1 MTKKKAPGRD
11 QKALVILGA
20 NLSTVEEQEN
30 ELIKEISFSAHLCQE
45 MVRFIRRGDPGRLEL
60 EQRPDLEAVVGEGLP
75 RGRAGELDARRVLV
89 RRPRVPAAAHP

>member
-45 MVRFIRRGDPGRLEL
+45 MVRFIRRGDPDRDVLISSMEEYL
-60 EQRPDLEAVVGEGLP
+60 SDASRSMRKLRKLQREVG
-75 RGRAGELDARRVLV
+75 
-89 RRPRVPAAAHP
+89 

>member
-30 ELIKEISFSAHLCQE
+30 ELIKEISFMAHLCQE
-45 MVRFIRRGDPGRLEL
+45 MVRFIRRGDPGRDVLISSLEEYL
-60 EQRPDLEAVVGEGLP
+60 SDASRSMGKLRRLQREAI
-75 RGRAGELDARRVLV
+75 
-89 RRPRVPAAAHP
+89 

>member
-30 ELIKEISFSAHLCQE
+30 ELIVQNYVDSL
-45 MVRFIRRGDPGRLEL
+45 IRDRSLV
-60 EQRPDLEAVVGEGLP
+60 VVGS
-75 RGRAGELDARRVLV
+75 A
-89 RRPRVPAAAHP
+89 

>member
-1 MTKKKAPGRD
+1 MTKKKAPGRN

-45 MVRFIRRGDPGRLEL
+45 MVRFIRRGDPGRDVLISSLEEYL
-60 EQRPDLEAVVGEGLP
+60 SDASRSMRKLRKLQKEVG
-75 RGRAGELDARRVLV
+75 
-89 RRPRVPAAAHP
+89 

>member
-45 MVRFIRRGDPGRLEL
+45 MVRFIRRGDPGRDVLISSLEEYL
-60 EQRPDLEAVVGEGLP
+60 SDASRSMRKLRKLQKEVG
-75 RGRAGELDARRVLV
+75 
-89 RRPRVPAAAHP
+89 

>member
-30 ELIKEISFSAHLCQE
+30 ELIKEISFSAHFCQE
-45 MVRFIRRGDPGRLEL
+45 MVRFIRRGDPGRDVLISSLEEYL
-60 EQRPDLEAVVGEGLP
+60 SDACRSMRKLRKLQKEVG
-75 RGRAGELDARRVLV
+75 
-89 RRPRVPAAAHP
+89 

>member
-45 MVRFIRRGDPGRLEL
+45 MVRFIRRGDPGRDVLISSMEEYL
-60 EQRPDLEAVVGEGLP
+60 SDASRSMRKLRRLQREVG
-75 RGRAGELDARRVLV
+75 
-89 RRPRVPAAAHP
+89 

>member
-1 MTKKKAPGRD
+1 MTKKKAPGRN

-45 MVRFIRRGDPGRLEL
+45 MVRFIRRGDPGRDVLISFLEEYL
-60 EQRPDLEAVVGEGLP
+60 SDASRSMRKLRKLQKEVG
-75 RGRAGELDARRVLV
+75 
-89 RRPRVPAAAHP
+89 

>member
-1 MTKKKAPGRD
+1 MTKKKAPGRN

-45 MVRFIRRGDPGRLEL
+45 MVRFIRRGDPGRDVLISSMEENL
-60 EQRPDLEAVVGEGLP
+60 SDASRSMRKLRRLQREAI
-75 RGRAGELDARRVLV
+75 
-89 RRPRVPAAAHP
+89 

>member
-45 MVRFIRRGDPGRLEL
+45 MVRFIRRGDPGRDVLISSLEEYL
-60 EQRPDLEAVVGEGLP
+60 SDASRTMRKLRRLQREAS
-75 RGRAGELDARRVLV
+75 
-89 RRPRVPAAAHP
+89 

>member
-30 ELIKEISFSAHLCQE
+30 ELIKEISFLAHLCQE
-45 MVRFIRRGDPGRLEL
+45 MVRFIQRGDPGRDVLISEL
-60 EQRPDLEAVVGEGLP
+60 EEHFSSASRN
-75 RGRAGELDARRVLV
+75 V
-89 RRPRVPAAAHP
+89 RQLRKLWKEVS

>member
-1 MTKKKAPGRD
+1 MARKRPSSRD

-45 MVRFIRRGDPGRLEL
+45 MVRFIRRGDPGRDVLISSLEEYFSDASRSMRKL
-60 EQRPDLEAVVGEGLP
+60 RSLQR
-75 RGRAGELDARRVLV
+75 
-89 RRPRVPAAAHP
+89 AAI

>member
-30 ELIKEISFSAHLCQE
+30 ELINKISFSAHLCQE
-45 MVRFIRRGDPGRLEL
+45 MVRFIRRGDPGRDVFISSLEEYL
-60 EQRPDLEAVVGEGLP
+60 SDASRSMRKLRKLQREVG
-75 RGRAGELDARRVLV
+75 
-89 RRPRVPAAAHP
+89 

>member
-1 MTKKKAPGRD
+1 MTKKKAPGRN

-45 MVRFIRRGDPGRLEL
+45 IVRFIRRGDPGRDVLISSLEEYL
-60 EQRPDLEAVVGEGLP
+60 SDASRSMRKLRKLQREVG
-75 RGRAGELDARRVLV
+75 
-89 RRPRVPAAAHP
+89 

>member
-30 ELIKEISFSAHLCQE
+30 ELINKIIFSAHLCQE
-45 MVRFIRRGDPGRLEL
+45 MVCFIRRGDPGRDVLISSLEEYL
-60 EQRPDLEAVVGEGLP
+60 SDASRSMRKLRKLQKEVG
-75 RGRAGELDARRVLV
+75 
-89 RRPRVPAAAHP
+89 

>member
-30 ELIKEISFSAHLCQE
+30 ELINKISFSAHLCQE
-45 MVRFIRRGDPGRLEL
+45 MVRFIRRGDPGRDVLISSLEEYL
-60 EQRPDLEAVVGEGLP
+60 SDASRSMRELRKLQREVG
-75 RGRAGELDARRVLV
+75 
-89 RRPRVPAAAHP
+89 

>member
-1 MTKKKAPGRD
+1 MTKKKAPGRN

-45 MVRFIRRGDPGRLEL
+45 MVRFIRRGDPGRDVLISSMEEYL
-60 EQRPDLEAVVGEGLP
+60 SDASRSMRKLRRLQREVG
-75 RGRAGELDARRVLV
+75 
-89 RRPRVPAAAHP
+89 

>member
-20 NLSTVEEQEN
+20 NLSTFEEQEN

-45 MVRFIRRGDPGRLEL
+45 MVRFIRRGDPGRDVLISSLEEYL
-60 EQRPDLEAVVGEGLP
+60 SDASRSMRKLRKLQKEVG
-75 RGRAGELDARRVLV
+75 
-89 RRPRVPAAAHP
+89 